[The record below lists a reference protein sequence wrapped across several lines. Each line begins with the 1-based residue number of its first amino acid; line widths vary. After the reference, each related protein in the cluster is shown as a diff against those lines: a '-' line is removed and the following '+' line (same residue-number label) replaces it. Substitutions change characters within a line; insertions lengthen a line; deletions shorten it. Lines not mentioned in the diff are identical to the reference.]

1 LAAQERLKMGQGTT
15 ADQDLAA
22 LDKQSKIDATR
33 AALDAELAGNTDKK

>member
-1 LAAQERLKMGQGTT
+1 MGQGST

-33 AALDAELAGNTDKK
+33 AALDAELNGTADKK